1 MKKVLIVIDTMY
13 GGGAERVASR
23 IANALSVDNEV
34 VIFTRST
41 PDRYQLSERVK
52 VLNFIDPPRIL
63 TYRGRGM
70 RFVEPL
76 LEPFNN
82 LYGYWSLSRM
92 LEDIKQ
98 KEKPDVTLS
107 LMKRPNIVNAFSKGP
122 GLKVLS
128 ERNNPSKKSAGYRR
142 WNNLCFRRAD
152 RVVFQ
157 TDTIRNHY
165 ASPIRKKGVV
175 VPNPVHADCRAT
187 RGSKR
192 IVTMGRL
199 HQQKNHAML
208 IKAFALFSKNHP
220 EHTLHIYGK
229 DGGEEQQEKLYPLIE
244 SLSLKDKVFIEGFKN
259 PVHPCIVDAE
269 QFVLSSDYEGTPN
282 ALLEALMMGFPCI
295 TTAFEGA
302 RELLGEDAPCLVTP
316 VGDEVALA
324 GAMARLA
331 DDSALQE
338 SLSTRAVQ
346 FAQAFSLE
354 KIMPKWRD
362 VLLK

>member
-1 MKKVLIVIDTMY
+1 MKKVLIVIDTMC

-41 PDRYQLSERVK
+41 PDMYQLAENIK

-122 GLKVLS
+122 GLKVMS
-128 ERNNPSKKSAGYRR
+128 ERNNPAKKNAAYRR
-142 WNNLCFRRAD
+142 WGNICFRRAD

-175 VPNPVHADCRAT
+175 VPNPVLVDGKAT
-187 RGSKR
+187 GGSKR
-192 IVTMGRL
+192 IVTLGRL
-199 HQQKNHAML
+199 HPQKNHAML

-229 DGGEEQQEKLYPLIE
+229 DSGEEILTPLIE
-244 SLSLKDKVFIEGFKN
+244 SLSLTDKVFIEGFKD
-259 PVHPCIVDAE
+259 PVYSFIVDTE

-282 ALLEALMMGFPCI
+282 ALLEALMMGFPCV
-295 TTAFEGA
+295 TTDFEGTH
-302 RELLGEDAPCLVTP
+302 ELLGEDAPCLVTP
-316 VGDEVALA
+316 VGDEVAFA
-324 GAMARLA
+324 EAMARLA
-331 DDSALQE
+331 DDAALRE
-338 SLSTRAVQ
+338 TLSTRAVQ
-346 FAQAFSLE
+346 FAQAFSME
-354 KIMPKWRD
+354 NIMPKWRD
-362 VLLK
+362 VLFS